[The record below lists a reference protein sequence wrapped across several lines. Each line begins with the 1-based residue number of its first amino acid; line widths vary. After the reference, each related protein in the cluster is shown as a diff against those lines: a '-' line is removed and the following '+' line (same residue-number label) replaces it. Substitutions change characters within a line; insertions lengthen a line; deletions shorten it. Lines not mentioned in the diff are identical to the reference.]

1 VFYPVSLKVGGQSC
15 LVVGGGAVALKKAR
29 ALVRS
34 GARVT
39 AVSPAFDPG
48 FRSLKIRR
56 VKRPFR
62 AADVRGVFLVIS
74 ATDESAVNRA
84 VHAACL
90 RRRTLV
96 NVVDKPELCTFI
108 VPSVLRRGDVTVSI
122 STGGKSPGLAQAL
135 RKHIERLTPRGIGP
149 LARRIGAER
158 ARILRALGP
167 SPERTR
173 RLRRL
178 VRGIP
183 LGRAAGR

>member
-1 VFYPVSLKVGGQSC
+1 VFYPVSLKVGGQRC

-29 ALVRS
+29 ALARS

-48 FRSLKIRR
+48 FRSLKVRR
-56 VKRPFR
+56 VKRSFR
-62 AADVRGVFLVIS
+62 AADVRGCFLVVS
-74 ATDESAVNRA
+74 ATDETSVNRA
-84 VHAACL
+84 VHAACQ

-96 NVVDKPELCTFI
+96 NVVDQPELCSFI
-108 VPSVLRRGDVTVSI
+108 VPSVLRRGDLTVSI
-122 STGGKSPGLAQAL
+122 STGGRSPGLAQAL
-135 RKHIERLTPRGIGP
+135 RKHFDRLTPGG
-149 LARRIGAER
+149 LSALVRRIGAER
-158 ARILRALGP
+158 ARLLRALAP

-183 LGRAAGR
+183 FVRAAGR